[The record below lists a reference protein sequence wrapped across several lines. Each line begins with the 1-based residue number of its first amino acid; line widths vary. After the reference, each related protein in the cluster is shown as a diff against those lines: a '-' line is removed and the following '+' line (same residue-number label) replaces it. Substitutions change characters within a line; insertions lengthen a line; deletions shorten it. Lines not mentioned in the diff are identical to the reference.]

1 MGAAGRGRE
10 VGEGDGGGRRGGGR
24 VRHETERGRVSLRD
38 CVLVKR
44 FGYVGGGTRRK
55 GGRSCRFVVFA
66 VHVLHRIAS
75 SDGSRRARFSNGA
88 GRVALA
94 EIMHVKRGWRGCAW
108 TCVAASHRSGDIV
121 GCSLGRKVNLVATP
135 SKDVAG
141 AKGNCVRSDIWGGR
155 EQLSGSVCRRLS
167 SVVCVVAY
175 LDHGVV

>member
-1 MGAAGRGRE
+1 MGEAGRGRE

-75 SDGSRRARFSNGA
+75 SDGSRRARFSNEA

-108 TCVAASHRSGDIV
+108 TCVAASHRSRDIV
-121 GCSLGRKVNLVATP
+121 GCSLGRK
-135 SKDVAG
+135 SKSCCDTVQGRGGCEGKLRAF
-141 AKGNCVRSDIWGGR
+141 RHMGR
-155 EQLSGSVCRRLS
+155 ERTVVGQCVPEIIERCVCGSLP
-167 SVVCVVAY
+167 
-175 LDHGVV
+175 